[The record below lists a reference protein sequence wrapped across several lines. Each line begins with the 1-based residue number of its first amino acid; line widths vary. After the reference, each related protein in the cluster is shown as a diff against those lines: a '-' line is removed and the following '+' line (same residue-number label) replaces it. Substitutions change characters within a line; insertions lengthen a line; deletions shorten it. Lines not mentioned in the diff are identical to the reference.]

1 MVVALLHGDTAFAR
15 LDTTRGRPTIPGEPF
30 LQVQY
35 RTLGVIQYIMPL
47 WEDCAGSLGLPRDME
62 GVARLQRAAIAC
74 VRLAPHTS
82 CRITVTLFVALW
94 QADPRVA
101 ELTWTTFLAFA
112 DAPQLVRTQ
121 QALCEL

>member
-1 MVVALLHGDTAFAR
+1 M
-15 LDTTRGRPTIPGEPF
+15 
-30 LQVQY
+30 
-35 RTLGVIQYIMPL
+35 
-47 WEDCAGSLGLPRDME
+47 GLPRDME